1 MLFRSNGNNKG
12 FGIGGAGLVP
22 VNGSGTNTTNLV
34 DIGTSTYK
42 FKDLHLSGNANIGT
56 NLTVQGTLSA
66 GTLAPDSVDTDTV
79 TTGIVNYEQG
89 STTLGSTQMRTAT
102 TTSTSQG
109 AVVNLS
115 ASFKTVKFLV
125 QITNTTNAAYH
136 VTEITVLNDG
146 TNQYI
151 SEYGT
156 ILSGSSLAS
165 FDADKT
171 STNLR
176 LLATPTTTDT
186 LVFKIMVN
194 GILS

>member
-1 MLFRSNGNNKG
+1 
-12 FGIGGAGLVP
+12 
-22 VNGSGTNTTNLV
+22 
-34 DIGTSTYK
+34 
-42 FKDLHLSGNANIGT
+42 
-56 NLTVQGTLSA
+56 
-66 GTLAPDSVDTDTV
+66 
-79 TTGIVNYEQG
+79 
-89 STTLGSTQMRTAT
+89 MRTAT

-125 QITNTTNAAYH
+125 QITNTTNPAYH

>member
-1 MLFRSNGNNKG
+1 MNK
-12 FGIGGAGLVP
+12 
-22 VNGSGTNTTNLV
+22 
-34 DIGTSTYK
+34 
-42 FKDLHLSGNANIGT
+42 
-56 NLTVQGTLSA
+56 
-66 GTLAPDSVDTDTV
+66 
-79 TTGIVNYEQG
+79 G

-102 TTSTSQG
+102 TTSTSQV

-125 QITNTTNAAYH
+125 QINNTTNAAYH

-186 LVFKIMVN
+186 LVFKIMIN
-194 GILS
+194 GILQLKLGRENGN